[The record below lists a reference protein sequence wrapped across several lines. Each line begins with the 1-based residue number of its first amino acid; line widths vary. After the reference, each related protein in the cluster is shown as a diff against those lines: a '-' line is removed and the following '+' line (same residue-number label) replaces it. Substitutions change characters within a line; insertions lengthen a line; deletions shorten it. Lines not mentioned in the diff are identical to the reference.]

1 MFYYSTESL
10 NLKYS
15 IETRAIFR
23 SVVCYSTFIMNP
35 SFVVFLSLLL
45 GTAAFRTTTPPSSS
59 SHHVAARIGAT
70 SASAGAAPIPSLLLP
85 PPCGLHRN
93 DAVADGGV
101 VAAAVATTN
110 ANRRSFVARSL
121 SSSTAILLAAA
132 TATARP
138 IVSRAAAESSSSLET
153 PYDDADYAFRLRIPS
168 SWDRTEQTLSGRR
181 RAVFFTDPSSKD
193 VESGIIETL
202 GIVAYTPV
210 RDDFVSLASF
220 GSVDE
225 VGQATILPKGELAGG
240 DASSS
245 AMISATSGG
254 GAYFFDYVAEPSV
267 PAEPGSGSGSLAR
280 TLKRQHFRTI
290 FTLLPPAGK
299 ASAGMTLVTITLQ
312 TSEDRYGDV
321 KGVFDRIIDSYEKI
335 K

>member
-1 MFYYSTESL
+1 
-10 NLKYS
+10 
-15 IETRAIFR
+15 
-23 SVVCYSTFIMNP
+23 MNP

-59 SHHVAARIGAT
+59 SSHHVAARIGAT
-70 SASAGAAPIPSLLLP
+70 RASAGAPLIPSLLP
-85 PPCGLHRN
+85 PLCGLPRN
-93 DAVADGGV
+93 DAVALDGGV
-101 VAAAVATTN
+101 VAAVVTTN
-110 ANRRSFVARSL
+110 TNRRSFVARSL
-121 SSSTAILLAAA
+121 SSSTAAFLLA
-132 TATARP
+132 TATATRP
-138 IVSRAAAESSSSLET
+138 IVSRAAESSYPEQT
-153 PYDDADYAFRLRIPS
+153 YDDADYAFRLRVPS

-193 VESGIIETL
+193 AESGIIETL

-240 DASSS
+240 DTSSS
-245 AMISATSGG
+245 MMISATSGG
-254 GAYFFDYVAEPSV
+254 GAYFFDYVAGPSA
-267 PAEPGSGSGSLAR
+267 PAEPGSGGGPPAR
-280 TLKRQHFRTI
+280 TPKRQHFRTV

>member
-1 MFYYSTESL
+1 
-10 NLKYS
+10 
-15 IETRAIFR
+15 
-23 SVVCYSTFIMNP
+23 MNP

-59 SHHVAARIGAT
+59 SSHVAARIGAT
-70 SASAGAAPIPSLLLP
+70 RASAGAPLIPPLLP
-85 PPCGLHRN
+85 PLCGLPRN
-93 DAVADGGV
+93 DAVALDGGV

-110 ANRRSFVARSL
+110 ANRRSFL
-121 SSSTAILLAAA
+121 SSSTAAFLLA
-132 TATARP
+132 TATATATATRP
-138 IVSRAAAESSSSLET
+138 TVSRAAESSSPEQA
-153 PYDDADYAFRLRIPS
+153 YDDADYAFRLRVPS

-193 VESGIIETL
+193 AESGIIETL

-240 DASSS
+240 DTSSS

-254 GAYFFDYVAEPSV
+254 GAYFFDYVAAPSV
-267 PAEPGSGSGSLAR
+267 PTEPGSGSGSLTR
-280 TLKRQHFRTI
+280 TLKRQHFRTV
-290 FTLLPPAGK
+290 FTLLPPVG
-299 ASAGMTLVTITLQ
+299 
-312 TSEDRYGDV
+312 
-321 KGVFDRIIDSYEKI
+321 
-335 K
+335 